1 MDIKYNWN
9 IEEHLN
15 ITDGPQ
21 KENKEQ
27 ETNKIKAGIVIM
39 WRSDPCVIWG
49 FHIVVDEGYIL
60 LGFDAVINYRHFG
73 GACSLRIK
81 GS

>member
-27 ETNKIKAGIVIM
+27 ETNKIKAGIVTYVTQWSMCDLRLSHCCWWRLHTAGI
-39 WRSDPCVIWG
+39 WRS
-49 FHIVVDEGYIL
+49 
-60 LGFDAVINYRHFG
+60 N
-73 GACSLRIK
+73 
-81 GS
+81 